1 MEKYSYI
8 KLENGEI
15 KHLPLHDPNGKIIPG
30 KHIINLKEWMDENP
44 EERKRLGWI
53 KQIHQDIKE
62 IEYDKQTQCLQ
73 RYATWIDPYTIKD
86 EYIVLDKSEEIM
98 LLEEMLET
106 VDYGHITIDGLNF
119 ADFGG

>member
-8 KLENGEI
+8 KLEDGEI
-15 KHLPLHDPNGKIIPG
+15 KYLPLSDPNGKIVPG
-30 KHIINLKEWMDENP
+30 KHIIYLKEWMDENP

-86 EYIVLDKSEEIM
+86 EYIVIDKSEEIM
-98 LLEEMLET
+98 LLEELLDT
-106 VDYGHITIDGLNF
+106 VNYGYITIGGLNF
-119 ADFGG
+119 EDFGG